1 MWGFFEYGEE
11 NSKHARNSDVFV
23 NPLDHL
29 VFLTTVY
36 SKLKSD
42 ITYKLKCHKTWK
54 LSCFALIYDFLCQ
67 AVPCTNCADSGR
79 NKPILC
85 HLYLPDAGI

>member
-1 MWGFFEYGEE
+1 MGFFGYGEE
-11 NSKHARNSDVFV
+11 NCKHAWNSDVLV
-23 NPLDHL
+23 NLLDHL
-29 VFLTTVY
+29 VFLTMVY
-36 SKLKSD
+36 KMLKCD

-79 NKPILC
+79 NKPVLC
-85 HLYLPDAGI
+85 CLYLPDAGI